1 MMLRERKRLD
11 ESLCSPTMPLEPAN
25 SINSESQAPPGHH
38 SESQAQAE
46 PTEQIGH
53 PLHVEEPVVCDSNPR
68 VPSVLVTGQSASS
81 VDFELKSWGR
91 ESPHSCTPSQEME
104 GYSDAPSR
112 RCRTQSAPINEYT
125 SGGVTRMLP
134 MPSTQA
140 ECDRN
145 HEIMKEFFDTY
156 LVELP
161 EEDFA
166 FLGMKLLDCEYDKLL
181 SITNIMKGTITNEG
195 TIGFEFPVLELELS
209 EMGPSICGFWSQL
222 HSEEN
227 R

>member
-1 MMLRERKRLD
+1 MNTPDSANLR
-11 ESLCSPTMPLEPAN
+11 SVGSPTMPLEPAN

-181 SITNIMKGTITNEG
+181 SNYQHHERYHYCTQLGTRLVQKLDT
-195 TIGFEFPVLELELS
+195 S
-209 EMGPSICGFWSQL
+209 
-222 HSEEN
+222 N
-227 R
+227 RTESRFASS